1 MRKLTPNEL
10 ITMHGF
16 MCSPVIDKF
25 KGNIQYPAILCA
37 LLLGSLPAMADGF
50 LYMVCTIEGT
60 DRRTSLAS
68 GQLISEQPLTVN
80 TLKLKINLTEKKMR
94 SHRNPLWVDIT
105 VEGDQIVEDTKINED
120 IVIGQIR
127 GIMPLNPPG
136 PALVDNWFKSATEY
150 QVIQGKGECLKID
163 PSAWDAK
170 T

>member
-1 MRKLTPNEL
+1 
-10 ITMHGF
+10 
-16 MCSPVIDKF
+16 
-25 KGNIQYPAILCA
+25 
-37 LLLGSLPAMADGF
+37 
-50 LYMVCTIEGT
+50 
-60 DRRTSLAS
+60 
-68 GQLISEQPLTVN
+68 
-80 TLKLKINLTEKKMR
+80 MR

-105 VEGDQIVEDTKINED
+105 VEGDQIIEDTKINED